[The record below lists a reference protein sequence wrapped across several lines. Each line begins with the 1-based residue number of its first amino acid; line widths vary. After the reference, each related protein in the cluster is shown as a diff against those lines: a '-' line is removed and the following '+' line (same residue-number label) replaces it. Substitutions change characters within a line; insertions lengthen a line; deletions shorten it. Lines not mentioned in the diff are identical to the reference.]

1 MKLWKLNP
9 FVRNALHFL
18 YKPRGYPVYI
28 ADFHIIYVDN
38 GEMNIRCSGKDMHL
52 PKGSLIHIP
61 AGSVYELYLPSGQDE
76 LPLLAVVDF
85 DLTQSDNSYKKIKY
99 PTKHTD
105 GMPCKAPTEIAE
117 LSDISE
123 DDSFLSEIHIFEN
136 AQYLRYL
143 MIKLIEEFRNE
154 RPLYRELCSCI
165 MKEIIIN
172 LHRALSSKKSDMTT
186 SVDSLKRYLEANFTD
201 HIDNASLAGRFG
213 YHVNSLERLF
223 RQSTGTTIRQYVLSL
238 RLAEAKRLLGET
250 GMPISDIARTV
261 GFGNYS
267 YFSDYFRVHVGMSP
281 AAYRKQLQNIV

>member
-1 MKLWKLNP
+1 
-9 FVRNALHFL
+9 
-18 YKPRGYPVYI
+18 
-28 ADFHIIYVDN
+28 
-38 GEMNIRCSGKDMHL
+38 
-52 PKGSLIHIP
+52 
-61 AGSVYELYLPSGQDE
+61 
-76 LPLLAVVDF
+76 
-85 DLTQSDNSYKKIKY
+85 
-99 PTKHTD
+99 
-105 GMPCKAPTEIAE
+105 
-117 LSDISE
+117 
-123 DDSFLSEIHIFEN
+123 
-136 AQYLRYL
+136 
-143 MIKLIEEFRNE
+143 
-154 RPLYRELCSCI
+154 
-165 MKEIIIN
+165 
-172 LHRALSSKKSDMTT
+172 MTT